1 MTGNPVSASAPVSA
15 RVPSRVPLQPTII
28 SAASPALFG
37 TSLTALRQLL
47 AGESSILPLP
57 ADWHRTCPDLPHH
70 MRAGSSLDAD
80 MVAPGTLIACTS
92 GSTGTPKGAVLGSRQ
107 LTFSAD
113 ATASF
118 IERHFKA
125 LPGAWLLTLPAH
137 HIAGIQV
144 SLRSL
149 RAGYTPLAAEHLR
162 DGARFSAAGF
172 IADTEALAEK
182 YPGVP
187 LYTSLVPA
195 QLDRLA
201 PDPSAVQ
208 ALTRYAC
215 VLVGGAA
222 ARGGV
227 VKKMAEA
234 GAKIALTYG
243 SSETAG
249 GMVYNGH
256 CLPGA
261 RVQISDADE
270 RGVGRVRIAGPMV
283 ADGYRNVDSTEAFPA
298 AGEFLTSDI
307 GVLDGDVLRIL
318 GRADGAINTGGYKVL
333 PEEVEKALCQSVP
346 GAEAAF
352 AAGIEDPQYAEFG
365 ESIGVLVV
373 LKDGAVRAT
382 APGTTAPDTT
392 ASDITEMVR
401 TAMHGQAKPELLP
414 RRAWVISEMPTTGPG
429 KIDRR
434 QAAELLRGM
443 VQESAQKAKPLR
455 GLE

>member
-1 MTGNPVSASAPVSA
+1 MTGNPAS
-15 RVPSRVPLQPTII
+15 VPLQPTVI
-28 SAASPALFG
+28 SASSPELFADSLEALQ
-37 TSLTALRQLL
+37 QLL
-47 AGESSILPLP
+47 AEELSLLPLP
-57 ADWHRTCPDLPHH
+57 ADWQQTCPDLPEQ
-70 MRAGSSLDAD
+70 MRAGSTDKAD
-80 MVAPGTLIACTS
+80 SVAPGTLIACTS
-92 GSTGTPKGAVLGSRQ
+92 GSTGTPKGAVLGPSQ
-107 LTFSAD
+107 LSTSAD
-113 ATASF
+113 ATVSF
-118 IERHFKA
+118 MEHHFQA
-125 LPGAWLLTLPAH
+125 QPGAWLLTLPAH
-137 HIAGIQV
+137 HIAGLQV
-144 SLRSL
+144 LLRSL
-149 RAGYTPLAAEHLR
+149 RAGYTPLAAQHLQQ
-162 DGARFSAAGF
+162 GSHFNTAGF
-172 IADTEALAEK
+172 VADTLHLADT
-182 YPGVP
+182 YPGAD

-195 QLDRLA
+195 QLERIA
-201 PDPSAVQ
+201 ADPAAVQ

-222 ARGGV
+222 AREGV
-227 VKKMAEA
+227 IKKMAEA

-261 RVQISDADE
+261 RVRISDADE
-270 RGVGRVRIAGPMV
+270 RGAGRVRIAGPMV
-283 ADGYRNVDSTEAFPA
+283 ADGYRNVDSAEAFPT

-373 LKDGAVRAT
+373 LNDGVARAT
-382 APGTTAPDTT
+382 VPDTT
-392 ASDITEMVR
+392 ASGITAPDITEMVR
-401 TAMHGQAKPELLP
+401 TAMRGQVKPELLP
-414 RRAWVISEMPTTGPG
+414 RRAWVINEMPTTGPG
-429 KIDRR
+429 KTDRQR
-434 QAAELLRGM
+434 AAKILRAM
-443 VQESAQKAKPLR
+443 LQESTKKAAPLG

>member
-15 RVPSRVPLQPTII
+15 RVPSRAPARVPLQPTII

-37 TSLTALRQLL
+37 ISLTALRQLL
-47 AGESSILPLP
+47 AGEISLLPLP
-57 ADWHRTCPDLPHH
+57 ADWHRTCPDLPQH

-144 SLRSL
+144 LLRSL
-149 RAGYTPLAAEHLR
+149 RAGYTPLAAAHLQAQNLHA
-162 DGARFSAAGF
+162 DARFTAAGF
-172 IADTEALAEK
+172 IADTEALAET
-182 YPGVP
+182 YPGVD

-195 QLDRLA
+195 QLERVA
-201 PDPSAVQ
+201 EDPAAVK
-208 ALTRYAC
+208 ALKRYAC

-222 ARGGV
+222 AREGV
-227 VKKMAEA
+227 IEKMAAA
-234 GAKIALTYG
+234 GAHIALTYG

-261 RVQISDADE
+261 QVRIDDADE
-270 RGVGRVRIAGPMV
+270 RGAGRVRIIGPMV
-283 ADGYRNVDSTEAFPA
+283 ADGYRNVDSTEAFPV
-298 AGEFLTSDI
+298 AGEFVTSDI
-307 GVLDGDVLRIL
+307 GMLEGGSDGELRIV

-333 PEEVEKALCQSVP
+333 PEEVEKAICQYVP
-346 GAEAAF
+346 GAEVAF
-352 AAGIEDPQYAEFG
+352 AAGVEDPEFAEFG
-365 ESIGVLVV
+365 ESIGALVV
-373 LKDGAVRAT
+373 LGGDNSDAQGRTDSNSDVTEQVRA
-382 APGTTAPDTT
+382 
-392 ASDITEMVR
+392 
-401 TAMHGQAKPELLP
+401 AMREHTSRGLLP
-414 RRAWVISEMPTTGPG
+414 RRVWAIGEMPTTGPG
-429 KIDRR
+429 KIDRQR
-434 QAAELLRGM
+434 ATAMLRDFYGP
-443 VQESAQKAKPLR
+443 SR
-455 GLE
+455 G